1 MCPTPQQMTVS
12 RFDLPSSTAYSYAP
26 CCETDDLGRTA
37 SDSRRNRLDLARFDR
52 VSVYALDLRV
62 CPENRKKFLDAVRIR
77 TLRTQ
82 QRAISQCQKM
92 AYLVMQISSNH
103 LLN

>member
-1 MCPTPQQMTVS
+1 MCPTPQELAFG
-12 RFDLPSSTAYSYAP
+12 RFDLCSSTAYSYAP

-37 SDSRRNRLDLARFDR
+37 SDSRKNRLDRARFDR
-52 VSVYALDLRV
+52 VSVYALGLRV
-62 CPENRKKFLDAVRIR
+62 CPEKRKKFLDAVRIR

-92 AYLVMQISSNH
+92 AYLVMQISNNH

>member
-1 MCPTPQQMTVS
+1 MCPKPQRIALS

-37 SDSRRNRLDLARFDR
+37 SDSRKNRLDRARFDR
-52 VSVYALDLRV
+52 VSVYALGLRV
-62 CPENRKKFLDAVRIR
+62 CPENRKRFLDAVRIR

>member
-1 MCPTPQQMTVS
+1 MCPTPQQIAQK
-12 RFDLPSSTAYSYAP
+12 RFDLSSSTAYSYAP

-52 VSVYALDLRV
+52 VSVYALGLRV
-62 CPENRKKFLDAVRIR
+62 CPENRKKFLEAVRIR

>member
-1 MCPTPQQMTVS
+1 MCPTPQQMALI

-37 SDSRRNRLDLARFDR
+37 SDSRKIRLDLARFDR

-62 CPENRKKFLDAVRIR
+62 CPENRKRFLDAVRIR

>member
-1 MCPTPQQMTVS
+1 MCPTTQPIPLR
-12 RFDLPSSTAYSYAP
+12 RFDLPSSIAYSYAP

-37 SDSRRNRLDLARFDR
+37 SDSRRNRLDAARFDR
-52 VSVYALDLRV
+52 VSIHALDLLV
-62 CPENRKKFLDAVRIR
+62 CPENRKRFLEAVRIR

-92 AYLVMQISSNH
+92 AQLVMQISNNH